1 MKLKLLF
8 LTVFVLLATHSFS
21 QESISLKVKDMALV
35 NVFKT
40 IEKDHGYR
48 FFYSDDLVDLNKSI
62 SVDLKDA
69 DIRQIVDELE
79 LQTDLSFRLM
89 EDKLIVVVPTK
100 DPQQPAT
107 VTGKVSSANDR
118 YGLPGVTVVV
128 P

>member
-1 MKLKLLF
+1 MISGLKSNRNKTGVSYKMRSMKLKLLF
-8 LTVFVLLATHSFS
+8 LTVFVLFATHSFS

-62 SVDLKDA
+62 SVDVKDA

-89 EDKLIVVVPTK
+89 EDKLIVVVPI
-100 DPQQPAT
+100 
-107 VTGKVSSANDR
+107 G
-118 YGLPGVTVVV
+118 
-128 P
+128 